1 MFLLF
6 LSTDSEKEDYNY
18 LDVVNELEPRL
29 YQATTGNT
37 SKTSV
42 NSSDV
47 QQPNI
52 SFVSKHNDS
61 RKSLPPR
68 PSEPKISS
76 VTQRSEPNDITQR
89 QYPDEHDSLH
99 NQHSNSRQSVLD
111 PNSIIMDSYISPYH
125 EQSNK
130 SDTDLKKVE
139 NTSFI
144 QSPPSCALENQQS
157 SETNLKHIINTP
169 ETVVVETPEDS
180 VQSKTE
186 STPNLCV
193 DTTDSSAN
201 RISATP
207 SSDHTLVSPTNRP
220 ETPPTLPDNRPKPPP
235 KLHGQ
240 LPSAVVKPLENSPT
254 LGQSNRKP
262 PRVAVV
268 PGIPQ
273 S

>member
-18 LDVVNELEPRL
+18 LDVVNELEPRF
-29 YQATTGNT
+29 YQTTAGNT
-37 SKTSV
+37 SQTSV

-52 SFVSKHNDS
+52 SFVSKHNDP

-76 VTQRSEPNDITQR
+76 VTQRW
-89 QYPDEHDSLH
+89 QYSDEHDSLD
-99 NQHSNSRQSVLD
+99 NQPSNSRQSVLD
-111 PNSIIMDSYISPYH
+111 PNSITMDPYISPYH

-130 SDTDLKKVE
+130 SDTHLKKVE

-144 QSPPSCALENQQS
+144 QSPPSCALENQHS

-169 ETVVVETPEDS
+169 ETLVVETPEDS

>member
-1 MFLLF
+1 MCLLF

-18 LDVVNELEPRL
+18 LDVVNDLEPRF
-29 YQATTGNT
+29 YQATTENT
-37 SKTSV
+37 SQTSV
-42 NSSDV
+42 NPSEV
-47 QQPNI
+47 QQPNT
-52 SFVSKHNDS
+52 SFVSKHTDS

-76 VTQRSEPNDITQR
+76 VAQRSEPNDTSQW
-89 QYPDEHDSLH
+89 QYPDKNDSLE
-99 NQHSNSRQSVLD
+99 NQHSKSRQSVLD
-111 PNSIIMDSYISPYH
+111 PHSITMDPYVTPYD

-139 NTSFI
+139 NVSFI
-144 QSPPSCALENQQS
+144 QSPPSCALENQHS
-157 SETNLKHIINTP
+157 SETHLKPIINTP
-169 ETVVVETPEDS
+169 ETVVVETPEES
-180 VQSKTE
+180 VERKTE
-186 STPNLCV
+186 STPNLSV

-220 ETPPTLPDNRPKPPP
+220 ETPPTLPENRPETPP
-235 KLHGQ
+235 KLHGR
-240 LPSAVVKPLENSPT
+240 LPSAVVKPLENSPS